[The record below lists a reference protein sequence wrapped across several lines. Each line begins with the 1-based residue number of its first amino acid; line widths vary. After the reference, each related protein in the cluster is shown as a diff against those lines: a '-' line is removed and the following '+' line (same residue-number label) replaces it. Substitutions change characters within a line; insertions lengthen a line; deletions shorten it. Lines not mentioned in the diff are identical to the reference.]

1 MRVVSIHTYPV
12 KGCRRMDRDTARVEP
27 WGLDGD
33 RRWLIVDEQG
43 NGLTQRQHR
52 ELVTMRAVSRPGG
65 LTLEAP
71 GVAPIDLA
79 EPAGGEAIQV
89 RVYRFRPP
97 SAARAAGP
105 EADEWLHR
113 LLGRPARLVW
123 LGDPTGNLVPW
134 PVAAGS
140 GAEVSFADGSPLL
153 LANTASLDAF
163 NDWLLESG
171 STEGPLPMIQFRPNV
186 VISDAPPWVEG
197 EWVGRWIRIGDAVF
211 HGANE
216 CGRCLIAT
224 IDQETGQRGREPLRT
239 LATRRNIGQKLLFGL
254 QLRVR
259 AEPGGLARNGRT
271 VSVGDTVEVLD

>member
-1 MRVVSIHTYPV
+1 
-12 KGCRRMDRDTARVEP
+12 MDRDTARVEP

-33 RRWLIVDEQG
+33 RRWLIVDENG
-43 NGLTQRQHR
+43 LGLTQRQHR

-65 LTLEAP
+65 LTLDAP
-71 GVAPIDLA
+71 GMTPLDLA
-79 EPAGGEAIQV
+79 EPVGGEAIQV
-89 RVYRFRPP
+89 RVYRGRPP
-97 SAARAAGP
+97 SPVRAAGP
-105 EADEWLHR
+105 EADDWLCR

-140 GAEVSFADGSPLL
+140 GAELSFADGTPLL

-163 NDWLLESG
+163 NEWLRESG

-186 VISDAPPWVEG
+186 VVSGAAPWAEG
-197 EWVGRWIRIGDAVF
+197 EWVGRRIRIGGAVF
-211 HGANE
+211 HGASE

-224 IDQETGQRGREPLRT
+224 IDQETGQRGREPLWM
-239 LATRRNIGQKLLFGL
+239 LAARRNVDQKLLFGL
-254 QLRVR
+254 QMTVR
-259 AEPGGLARNGRT
+259 AEPDGPNRAGRT